1 MTRMDTAMK
10 TKAVSTHLLALGLLL
25 AVSISAHAQQQRM
38 QPRHAPP
45 PPPPPVVAGPTL
57 PSAPAALAVPNP
69 FGPPPGTLDLYQR
82 PDNFHNLSQQPFPI
96 FLPGPSFFPG
106 YSFGGPDPYMPGMQ
120 GPYGQSGAGYSPQAF
135 GDSRQTGPLRTFAKG
150 GLRLET
156 EPGTAQVFVDG
167 YYYGLVEDFGL
178 RGTILELPAGSH
190 HIELRAPGYALLP
203 FDVNII
209 PNQTS
214 RFRGDLQLVTP
225 PVRTPNATTASA
237 ADRKYYV
244 IPNCYAG
251 DRPPTGALP
260 AGCDRTKLKE
270 VR

>member
-1 MTRMDTAMK
+1 M
-10 TKAVSTHLLALGLLL
+10 LL

-38 QPRHAPP
+38 QPRHSQPP
-45 PPPPPVVAGPTL
+45 PLPPPVVAGPTL
-57 PSAPAALAVPNP
+57 PSAPAALSVPNP

-82 PDNFHNLSQQPFPI
+82 PDNFHNLSQQPMFFP
-96 FLPGPSFFPG
+96 GSSFFPG
-106 YSFGGPDPYMPGMQ
+106 YGYGGTDSFLQ
-120 GPYGQSGAGYSPQAF
+120 GPYGASGSGYYPQAL
-135 GDSRQTGPLRTFAKG
+135 GDSRQVGPLRTFAKG

-167 YYYGLVEDFGL
+167 YYSGLVEDYGL

-225 PVRTPNATTASA
+225 PQRAPSAATTSA
-237 ADRKYYV
+237 AVRKYYV

-260 AGCDRTKLKE
+260 AGCDKTKMRE